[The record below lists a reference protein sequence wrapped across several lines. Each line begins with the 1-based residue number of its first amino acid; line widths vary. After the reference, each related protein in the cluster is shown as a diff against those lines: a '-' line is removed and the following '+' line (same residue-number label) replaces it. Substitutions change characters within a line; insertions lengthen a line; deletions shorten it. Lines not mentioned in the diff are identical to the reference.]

1 MNEKLTSDAM
11 RHGSLLMVLS
21 FLLTGLVAEGA
32 SYQKTNRTVV
42 FSIPKKTWA
51 LSTHT
56 LPTTLRSPS
65 VLDRYHLQPQAPFFL
80 YDGQTLLQHGFHT
93 AGLQTCL
100 GELHG

>member
-1 MNEKLTSDAM
+1 MNAKLTSDAM
-11 RHGSLLMVLS
+11 RHCSLLMVLS

-32 SYQKTNRTVV
+32 SYQKTDRTAV
-42 FSIPKKTWA
+42 FPILKKTWA

-56 LPTTLRSPS
+56 LPTTLSPQS
-65 VLDRYHLQPQAPFFL
+65 ALDRYHLQPQAAFFL
-80 YDGQTLLQHGFHT
+80 CDGQTLLQHGFHT